1 MKLNKLVVAMMVA
14 AAGFVSAGAQATVV
28 NVGGVQW
35 DNAFLNDFSSK
46 SNLFEITSGT
56 AGANLNGYGF
66 INQINGKNYGTTNTF
81 LASPYELTYEFG
93 GFTLTTASTI
103 SGFGTG
109 IESNGTFT
117 ATGGWLKVYLD
128 NATTFDETNKSTATN
143 GTLWLGLQASSA
155 FYGSGITLKGS
166 ITGQNSVGLSGQGV
180 GYFDVIQNALN
191 GGLAWSYLD
200 TNSEP
205 GGADFTYTSE
215 FQGLNNAYPEANA
228 QGNNTIFGKTA
239 PVPEPGSIALVGL
252 GLLGLCFGRRN
263 KKAS

>member
-1 MKLNKLVVAMMVA
+1 MRLNKLVIAMMVA
-14 AAGFVSAGAQATVV
+14 TAGFVSTGAQAAVV
-28 NVGGVQW
+28 NVGGVHW

-46 SNLFEITSGT
+46 SNLFEVTSGV
-56 AGANLNGYGF
+56 AGASLNGYGF
-66 INQINGKNYGTTNTF
+66 INQINGQNYGTANTF

-93 GFTLTTASTI
+93 GFTLVAASTV
-103 SGFGTG
+103 SAFGSG
-109 IESNGTFT
+109 IESNGTFQ

-128 NATTFDETNKSTATN
+128 NTTSFNETDKSTATN
-143 GTLWLGLQASSA
+143 GTLWLGLNASSA
-155 FYGSGITLKGS
+155 FYGGGITLKGS

-205 GGADFTYTSE
+205 GGTDFTYTSE
-215 FQGLNNAYPEANA
+215 FQALDAAYPDANA

-239 PVPEPGSIALVGL
+239 RVPEPGSIALVGL

-263 KKAS
+263 KKAA